1 MFDVTGSDGSSSE
14 LRPMIVLCPCKH
26 PSRCIE
32 DEVVQIQRESGARFI
47 ILSCGCPS
55 GFTGQFCESKIDA
68 CVENN
73 QPCFPGV
80 KCYDLNSSGGKTGYR
95 CDPCPAGYRGDG
107 AICEGTKQH
116 LKRLSWKDHNQPHRL
131 SNQKNFVYLAEIGD

>member
-14 LRPMIVLCPCKH
+14 LRPMIVLCPCEH

-116 LKRLSWKDHNQPHRL
+116 LKRLSWRDQLMKTRIN
-131 SNQKNFVYLAEIGD
+131 E